1 MTDTLAQTPDTALQ
15 TRAINAIRALTID
28 ATEAAGDGHPGM
40 PLGAAAMGYALWT
53 KFLRHNPKN
62 PTWFNRDRFVQ
73 SAGHGSMLIYSLL
86 HLTGYDLPMEE
97 LKGYRQWGSKTP
109 GHPEYGHTPGVETT
123 TGPLGQGISTA
134 VGMALAEAHLAAR
147 FNRPGFAIIDH
158 YTYVIASD
166 GDLMEGVS
174 AEASSLA
181 GHLGLGKL
189 IVLYDDNHVTI
200 DGKTEITF
208 TEDVLARYRAYGW
221 HTERVDDGNDVAAI
235 TAALTRAKA
244 DTARPSLIAVRTI
257 IGYGSPNKAGTS
269 AVHGSVLGAE
279 EAARTKANLGID
291 WPAFTVPDDVLA
303 HYRQAVAAGAA
314 AERAWQERF
323 SAYQAAYPELAD
335 ELLRAIAGEVPDVAD
350 LLPRFAVGGQDAT
363 RNSSHKVLN
372 AIAGRVRTLV
382 GGSADLAGSN
392 KTTLAEGGFIQR
404 GHYAGRNIHFG
415 VREHAM
421 GAIANGLALHGGL
434 MPYIGTFL
442 IFSDYLRPSLRL
454 AALMGIKVIYLFTH
468 DSIGLGGD
476 GPTHQPVEHLMS
488 LRAIPNLLLLRPADA
503 NETAQAWE
511 IAVKHR
517 GGPVV
522 LALTRQ
528 NVPHLAIPQGAVAK
542 GAYVLSEASGAL
554 RLLLV
559 ATGSEVALALAAKEA
574 LERDGIGTRVVSM
587 PSWELF
593 ERQDAAY
600 RAAVLPAGVPR
611 LALEA
616 GATLGWS
623 RYLGSRGEVIGVD
636 RFGASAPGETVMAQY
651 GFTVD
656 NVLSVARRLLAT

>member
-1 MTDTLAQTPDTALQ
+1 
-15 TRAINAIRALTID
+15 
-28 ATEAAGDGHPGM
+28 
-40 PLGAAAMGYALWT
+40 
-53 KFLRHNPKN
+53 
-62 PTWFNRDRFVQ
+62 
-73 SAGHGSMLIYSLL
+73 
-86 HLTGYDLPMEE
+86 
-97 LKGYRQWGSKTP
+97 
-109 GHPEYGHTPGVETT
+109 
-123 TGPLGQGISTA
+123 
-134 VGMALAEAHLAAR
+134 
-147 FNRPGFAIIDH
+147 
-158 YTYVIASD
+158 
-166 GDLMEGVS
+166 
-174 AEASSLA
+174 
-181 GHLGLGKL
+181 
-189 IVLYDDNHVTI
+189 
-200 DGKTEITF
+200 
-208 TEDVLARYRAYGW
+208 
-221 HTERVDDGNDVAAI
+221 
-235 TAALTRAKA
+235 
-244 DTARPSLIAVRTI
+244 
-257 IGYGSPNKAGTS
+257 
-269 AVHGSVLGAE
+269 
-279 EAARTKANLGID
+279 
-291 WPAFTVPDDVLA
+291 
-303 HYRQAVAAGAA
+303 
-314 AERAWQERF
+314 
-323 SAYQAAYPELAD
+323 
-335 ELLRAIAGEVPDVAD
+335 
-350 LLPRFAVGGQDAT
+350 
-363 RNSSHKVLN
+363 
-372 AIAGRVRTLV
+372 
-382 GGSADLAGSN
+382 
-392 KTTLAEGGFIQR
+392 
-404 GHYAGRNIHFG
+404 
-415 VREHAM
+415 
-421 GAIANGLALHGGL
+421 
-434 MPYIGTFL
+434 
-442 IFSDYLRPSLRL
+442 
-454 AALMGIKVIYLFTH
+454 
-468 DSIGLGGD
+468 
-476 GPTHQPVEHLMS
+476 MS